1 MQKKTLILL
10 AIFSL
15 FLILISNLQIAYAEE
30 NILSLKVLVIDQ
42 NGLPQGNM
50 DVLLENKTY
59 VHRFL
64 TNSSGWAEF
73 KDIGRGKYNISV
85 LYEGIRLNTTVVSFP
100 EESKVVLIVP
110 FGSLTAT
117 IIDLDGKPFK
127 NKEIILKCPL
137 GNFTRKGETNSS
149 GIIVFEKLP
158 YSILEKIDKYILEVY
173 YEGYLVASKELYI
186 PVGPIKIIANLVN
199 INISVVNLEGR
210 PIEKAKVMIYNK
222 GKNVSRTLLSVNG
235 KVSFEQIPSSII
247 EKVGEYRINIE
258 VNGGIVYNETK
269 FIDKSMSLNAICEV
283 GRIITKVIDS
293 DQKPLKNVTLVLS
306 HRYLSNFKRINTDNN
321 GEAKIEEM
329 PLSKNVGEY
338 FVKVLR
344 GGEEIIEANLTLA
357 SHEEV
362 KTIIVPLKEVKIF
375 LLDRIGKPIEN
386 AKIKLID
393 KADIDRIYEGITSSD
408 GSIVLKLLYGGY
420 DIIVIKNNITVFQEK
435 IKIDNPEKIIENVNL
450 NIPIEIFIKDFFGNN
465 LEEAYVK
472 IDFNEENIF
481 SNKMMNNSLKI
492 IIPFPGKVRISIFI
506 NDEEY
511 YTDTFYIEGPII
523 KNIIL
528 KPIVKIFNSIIK
540 IDILVIFLI
549 SISFLIIFLIYLYPI
564 IKGKFKKEGKY

>member
-10 AIFSL
+10 SIFSL
-15 FLILISNLQIAYAEE
+15 LLIIFNLQIAHTEE

-42 NGLPQGNM
+42 NGIPQGNM

-73 KDIGRGKYNISV
+73 KGIGKGKYNISV
-85 LYEGIRLNTTVVSFP
+85 LYEGIRLNTTKVSFP
-100 EESKVVLIVP
+100 EENKVVLIVP
-110 FGSLTAT
+110 FGSLTVT
-117 IIDLDGKPFK
+117 IVDIDGKPFK
-127 NKEIILKCPL
+127 NKEVILKCPL

-173 YEGYLVASKELYI
+173 YEGYLVASRELYI
-186 PVGPIKIIANLVN
+186 PVGPIKLIANLVN
-199 INISVVNLEGR
+199 VNISVVNLEGR

-235 KVSFEQIPSSII
+235 KVSFEQIPSSNI
-247 EKVGEYRINIE
+247 ENVGEYRINIE
-258 VNGGIVYNETK
+258 INGGIVYNETK
-269 FIDKSMSLNAICEV
+269 FIDKSINLNAICEV
-283 GRIITKVIDS
+283 GRIIAKVIDS
-293 DQKPLKNVTLVLS
+293 DQKPLKNVTLVFS

-408 GSIVLKLLYGGY
+408 GSIILKLLYGGY

-435 IKIDNPEKIIENVNL
+435 IKIDNPEKIIKNVNL

-511 YTDTFYIEGPII
+511 YTETFYIKEPQT

-528 KPIVKIFNSIIK
+528 KSIVKIFNSIIK
-540 IDILVIFLI
+540 MEILVIFLI
-549 SISFLIIFLIYLYPI
+549 SISFFIIFLIYLYPI
-564 IKGKFKKEGKY
+564 IKRKFKKGE

>member
-10 AIFSL
+10 SIFSL
-15 FLILISNLQIAYAEE
+15 LLIIFNLQIAHTEE

-42 NGLPQGNM
+42 NGIPQGNM

-73 KDIGRGKYNISV
+73 KGIGKGKYNISV
-85 LYEGIRLNTTVVSFP
+85 LYEGIKLNTTKVSFP
-100 EESKVVLIVP
+100 EENKVVLIVP
-110 FGSLTAT
+110 FGSLTVT
-117 IIDLDGKPFK
+117 IVDIDGKPFK
-127 NKEIILKCPL
+127 NKEVILKCPL

-173 YEGYLVASKELYI
+173 YEGYLVASRELYI

-235 KVSFEQIPSSII
+235 KVSFEQIPSSNI
-247 EKVGEYRINIE
+247 ENVGEYRINIE
-258 VNGGIVYNETK
+258 INGGIVYNETK
-269 FIDKSMSLNAICEV
+269 FIDKSINLNAICEV
-283 GRIITKVIDS
+283 GRIIAKVIDS

-344 GGEEIIEANLTLA
+344 GGEEIIEANFTLA

-408 GSIVLKLLYGGY
+408 GSIILKLLYGGY

-511 YTDTFYIEGPII
+511 YTETFYIKEPQT

-528 KPIVKIFNSIIK
+528 KSIVKIFNSIIK
-540 IDILVIFLI
+540 MEILVIFLI
-549 SISFLIIFLIYLYPI
+549 SISFFIIFLIYLYPI
-564 IKGKFKKEGKY
+564 IKGKFKKGE

>member
-10 AIFSL
+10 TIFSL
-15 FLILISNLQIAYAEE
+15 FLILNLHIANAEE
-30 NILSLKVLVIDQ
+30 NSLSLKVLVIDQ
-42 NGLPQGNM
+42 NGIPQGNM

-73 KDIGRGKYNISV
+73 KDIGKGKYNISV
-85 LYEGIRLNTTVVSFP
+85 LYEGLRLNTTEVSFP
-100 EESKVVLIVP
+100 EENEVVLIVP
-110 FGSLTAT
+110 FGSLTVT
-117 IIDLDGKPFK
+117 IVDLDGKPLK
-127 NKEIILKCPL
+127 NKEVTLKCPL
-137 GNFTRKGETNSS
+137 GNFTKKGETNSS

-158 YSILEKIDKYILEVY
+158 YSILERIDKYVLEVY
-173 YEGYLVASKELYI
+173 NEGYLVASRELYI
-186 PVGPIKIIANLVN
+186 PVGPIKLTANLVN

-210 PIEKAKVMIYNK
+210 PIDKAKVMIYNK
-222 GKNVSRTLLSVNG
+222 GKNVSRTLLSVDG
-235 KVSFEQIPSSII
+235 KVSFEQIPSSSI
-247 EKVGEYRINIE
+247 ENVGEYRINVE

-269 FIDKSMSLNAICEV
+269 IVDKSISLNAICEV
-283 GRIITKVIDS
+283 GRIITKVVDS
-293 DQKPLKNVTLVLS
+293 DQKPLKNVTLVFS
-306 HRYLSNFKRINTDNN
+306 HRYLSNFKRINTDIN

-362 KTIIVPLKEVKIF
+362 KKIIVPLKEVKITI
-375 LLDRIGKPIEN
+375 LDRIGKPIEN
-386 AKIKLID
+386 AKIKLTD
-393 KADIDRIYEGITSSD
+393 KADIDRIYESITNSD
-408 GSIVLKLLYGGY
+408 GTTILKLLYGGY
-420 DIIVIKNNITVFQEK
+420 DIIIIKNNITVFQEK

-492 IIPFPGKVRISIFI
+492 IIPYPGKVKISISI
-506 NDEEY
+506 NNEEY
-511 YTDTFYIEGPII
+511 YTDTFYIEGPLV

-540 IDILVIFLI
+540 MDILIIFLI
-549 SISFLIIFLIYLYPI
+549 SISFFIIFLIYLYPI
-564 IKGKFKKEGKY
+564 ITRKKRLIRK

>member
-10 AIFSL
+10 SIFSL
-15 FLILISNLQIAYAEE
+15 LLIIFNLQIAHTEE

-42 NGLPQGNM
+42 NGIPQGNM

-73 KDIGRGKYNISV
+73 KGIGKGKYNISV
-85 LYEGIRLNTTVVSFP
+85 LYEGIRLNTTKVSFP
-100 EESKVVLIVP
+100 EENKVVLIVP
-110 FGSLTAT
+110 FGSLTVT
-117 IIDLDGKPFK
+117 IVDIDGKPFK
-127 NKEIILKCPL
+127 NKEVILKCPL

-173 YEGYLVASKELYI
+173 YEGYLVASRELYI
-186 PVGPIKIIANLVN
+186 PVGPIKLIANLVN
-199 INISVVNLEGR
+199 VNISVVNLEGR

-235 KVSFEQIPSSII
+235 KVSFEQIPSSNI
-247 EKVGEYRINIE
+247 ENVGEYRINIE
-258 VNGGIVYNETK
+258 INGGIVYNETK
-269 FIDKSMSLNAICEV
+269 FIDKSINLNAICEV

-293 DQKPLKNVTLVLS
+293 DQKPLKNVTLVFS

-408 GSIVLKLLYGGY
+408 GSIILKLLYGGY

-435 IKIDNPEKIIENVNL
+435 IKIDNPEKIIKNVNL

-511 YTDTFYIEGPII
+511 YTETFYIKEPQT

-528 KPIVKIFNSIIK
+528 KSIVKIFNSIIK
-540 IDILVIFLI
+540 MEILVIFLI
-549 SISFLIIFLIYLYPI
+549 SISFFIIFLIYLYPI
-564 IKGKFKKEGKY
+564 IKGKFKKGE

>member
-10 AIFSL
+10 TIFSL
-15 FLILISNLQIAYAEE
+15 FLILNLHIANAEE
-30 NILSLKVLVIDQ
+30 NSLSLKVLVIDQ
-42 NGLPQGNM
+42 NGIPQGNM

-73 KDIGRGKYNISV
+73 KDIGKGKYNISV
-85 LYEGIRLNTTVVSFP
+85 LYEGLRLNTTEVSFP
-100 EESKVVLIVP
+100 EKNEVVLIVP
-110 FGSLTAT
+110 FGSLTV
-117 IIDLDGKPFK
+117 IIVDLDGKPLK
-127 NKEIILKCPL
+127 NREVTLKCPL
-137 GNFTRKGETNSS
+137 GNFTKKGETNSS

-158 YSILEKIDKYILEVY
+158 YSILERIDKYVLEVY
-173 YEGYLVASKELYI
+173 NEGYLVASRELYI
-186 PVGPIKIIANLVN
+186 PVGPIKLTANLVN

-210 PIEKAKVMIYNK
+210 PIDKAKVMIYNK
-222 GKNVSRTLLSVNG
+222 GKNVSRTLLSVDG
-235 KVSFEQIPSSII
+235 KVSFEQIPSSSI
-247 EKVGEYRINIE
+247 ENVGEYRINVE

-269 FIDKSMSLNAICEV
+269 IVDKSISLNAICEV
-283 GRIITKVIDS
+283 GRIITKVVDS
-293 DQKPLKNVTLVLS
+293 DQKPLKNVTLVFS
-306 HRYLSNFKRINTDNN
+306 HRYLSNFKRINTDIN

-362 KTIIVPLKEVKIF
+362 KKIIVPLKEVKITI
-375 LLDRIGKPIEN
+375 LDRIGKPIEN
-386 AKIKLID
+386 AKIKLTD
-393 KADIDRIYEGITSSD
+393 KADIDRIYESITNSD
-408 GSIVLKLLYGGY
+408 GTTILKLLYGGY
-420 DIIVIKNNITVFQEK
+420 DIIIIKNNITVFQEK

-450 NIPIEIFIKDFFGNN
+450 NIPIEIFIKDFLGNN

-492 IIPFPGKVRISIFI
+492 IIPYPGKVKISIFI
-506 NDEEY
+506 NNEEY
-511 YTDTFYIEGPII
+511 YTDTFYIEGPLI

-540 IDILVIFLI
+540 MDILIIFLI
-549 SISFLIIFLIYLYPI
+549 SISFFIIFLIYLYPI
-564 IKGKFKKEGKY
+564 ITRKKRLIRK

>member
-10 AIFSL
+10 SIFSL
-15 FLILISNLQIAYAEE
+15 LLIIFNLQIAHTEE

-42 NGLPQGNM
+42 NGIPQGNM

-73 KDIGRGKYNISV
+73 KGIGKGKYNISV
-85 LYEGIRLNTTVVSFP
+85 LYEGIRLNTTKVSFP
-100 EESKVVLIVP
+100 EENKVVLIVP
-110 FGSLTAT
+110 FGSLTVT
-117 IIDLDGKPFK
+117 IVDIDGKPFK
-127 NKEIILKCPL
+127 NKEVILKCPL

-149 GIIVFEKLP
+149 GIIIFEKLP

-173 YEGYLVASKELYI
+173 YEGYLVASRELYI
-186 PVGPIKIIANLVN
+186 PVGPIKLIANLVN
-199 INISVVNLEGR
+199 VNISVVNLEGR

-235 KVSFEQIPSSII
+235 KVSFEQIPSSNI
-247 EKVGEYRINIE
+247 ENVGEYRINIE
-258 VNGGIVYNETK
+258 INGGIVYNETK
-269 FIDKSMSLNAICEV
+269 FIDKSINLNAICEV

-293 DQKPLKNVTLVLS
+293 DQKPLKNVTLVFS

-408 GSIVLKLLYGGY
+408 GSIILKLLYGGY

-435 IKIDNPEKIIENVNL
+435 IKIDNPEKIIKNVNL

-511 YTDTFYIEGPII
+511 YTETFYIKEPQT

-528 KPIVKIFNSIIK
+528 KSIVKIFNSIIK
-540 IDILVIFLI
+540 MEILVIFLI
-549 SISFLIIFLIYLYPI
+549 SISFFIIFLIYLYPI
-564 IKGKFKKEGKY
+564 IKGKFKKGE

>member
-10 AIFSL
+10 TIFSL
-15 FLILISNLQIAYAEE
+15 FLILNLHIANAEE
-30 NILSLKVLVIDQ
+30 NSLSLKVLVIDQ
-42 NGLPQGNM
+42 NGIPQGNM

-73 KDIGRGKYNISV
+73 KDIGKGKYNISV
-85 LYEGIRLNTTVVSFP
+85 LYEGLRLNTTEVSFP
-100 EESKVVLIVP
+100 EKNEVVLIVP
-110 FGSLTAT
+110 FGSLTV
-117 IIDLDGKPFK
+117 IIVDLDGKPLK
-127 NKEIILKCPL
+127 NREVTLKCPL
-137 GNFTRKGETNSS
+137 GNFTKKGETNSS

-158 YSILEKIDKYILEVY
+158 YSILERIDKYVLEVY
-173 YEGYLVASKELYI
+173 NEGYLVASRELYI
-186 PVGPIKIIANLVN
+186 PVGPIKLTANLVN

-210 PIEKAKVMIYNK
+210 PIDKAKVMIYNK
-222 GKNVSRTLLSVNG
+222 GKNVSRTLLSVDG
-235 KVSFEQIPSSII
+235 KVSFEQIPSSSI
-247 EKVGEYRINIE
+247 ENVGEYRINVE

-269 FIDKSMSLNAICEV
+269 IVDKSISLNAICEV
-283 GRIITKVIDS
+283 GRIITKVVDS
-293 DQKPLKNVTLVLS
+293 DQKPLKNVTLVFS
-306 HRYLSNFKRINTDNN
+306 HRYLSNFKRINTDIN

-362 KTIIVPLKEVKIF
+362 KKIIVPLKEVKITI
-375 LLDRIGKPIEN
+375 LDRIGKPIEN
-386 AKIKLID
+386 AKIKLTD
-393 KADIDRIYEGITSSD
+393 KADIDRIYESITNSD
-408 GSIVLKLLYGGY
+408 GTTILKLLYGGY
-420 DIIVIKNNITVFQEK
+420 DIIIIKNNITVFQEK

-492 IIPFPGKVRISIFI
+492 IIPYPGKVKISISI
-506 NDEEY
+506 NNEEY
-511 YTDTFYIEGPII
+511 YTDTFYIEGPLI

-540 IDILVIFLI
+540 MDILIIFLI
-549 SISFLIIFLIYLYPI
+549 SISFFIIFLIYLYPI
-564 IKGKFKKEGKY
+564 ITRKKRLIRK

>member
-10 AIFSL
+10 SIFSL
-15 FLILISNLQIAYAEE
+15 LLIIFNLQIAHTEE

-42 NGLPQGNM
+42 NGIPQGNM

-73 KDIGRGKYNISV
+73 KGIGKGKYNISV
-85 LYEGIRLNTTVVSFP
+85 LYEGIRLNTTKVSFP
-100 EESKVVLIVP
+100 EENKVVLIVP
-110 FGSLTAT
+110 FGSLTVT
-117 IIDLDGKPFK
+117 IVDIDGKPFK
-127 NKEIILKCPL
+127 NKEVILKCPL

-149 GIIVFEKLP
+149 GIIIFEKLP

-173 YEGYLVASKELYI
+173 YEGYLVASRELYI
-186 PVGPIKIIANLVN
+186 PVGPIKLIANLVN
-199 INISVVNLEGR
+199 VNISVVNLEGR

-235 KVSFEQIPSSII
+235 KVSFEQIPSSNI
-247 EKVGEYRINIE
+247 ENVGEYRINIE
-258 VNGGIVYNETK
+258 INGGIVYNETK
-269 FIDKSMSLNAICEV
+269 FIDKSINLNAICEV
-283 GRIITKVIDS
+283 GRIIAKVIDS
-293 DQKPLKNVTLVLS
+293 DQKPLKNVTLVFS

-408 GSIVLKLLYGGY
+408 GSIILKLLYGGY

-435 IKIDNPEKIIENVNL
+435 IKIDNPEKIIKNVNL

-511 YTDTFYIEGPII
+511 YTETFYIKEPQT

-528 KPIVKIFNSIIK
+528 KSIVKIFNSIIK
-540 IDILVIFLI
+540 MEILVIFLI
-549 SISFLIIFLIYLYPI
+549 SISFFIIFLIYLYPI
-564 IKGKFKKEGKY
+564 IKGKFKKGE

>member
-10 AIFSL
+10 SIFSL
-15 FLILISNLQIAYAEE
+15 LLIIFNLQIAHTEE

-42 NGLPQGNM
+42 NGIPQGNM

-73 KDIGRGKYNISV
+73 KGIGKGKYNISV
-85 LYEGIRLNTTVVSFP
+85 LYEGIRLNTTKVSFP
-100 EESKVVLIVP
+100 EENKVVLIVP
-110 FGSLTAT
+110 FGSLTVT
-117 IIDLDGKPFK
+117 IVDIDGKPFK
-127 NKEIILKCPL
+127 NKEVILKCPL

-173 YEGYLVASKELYI
+173 YEGYLVASRELYI
-186 PVGPIKIIANLVN
+186 PVGPIKLIANLVN
-199 INISVVNLEGR
+199 VNISVVNLEGR

-235 KVSFEQIPSSII
+235 KVSFEQIPSSNI
-247 EKVGEYRINIE
+247 ENVGEYRINIE
-258 VNGGIVYNETK
+258 INGGIVYNETK
-269 FIDKSMSLNAICEV
+269 FIDKSINLNAICEV
-283 GRIITKVIDS
+283 GRIIAKVIDS
-293 DQKPLKNVTLVLS
+293 DQKPLKNVTLVFS

-408 GSIVLKLLYGGY
+408 GSIILKLLYGGY

-435 IKIDNPEKIIENVNL
+435 IKIDNPEKIIKNVNL

-511 YTDTFYIEGPII
+511 YTETFYIKEPQT

-528 KPIVKIFNSIIK
+528 KSIVKIFNSIIK
-540 IDILVIFLI
+540 MEILVIFLI
-549 SISFLIIFLIYLYPI
+549 SISFFIIFLIYLYPI
-564 IKGKFKKEGKY
+564 IKGKFKKGE

>member
-10 AIFSL
+10 SIFSL
-15 FLILISNLQIAYAEE
+15 LLIIFNLQIAHTEE

-42 NGLPQGNM
+42 NGIPQGNM

-73 KDIGRGKYNISV
+73 KGIGKGKYNISV

-100 EESKVVLIVP
+100 EENKVVLIVP
-110 FGSLTAT
+110 FGSLTVT
-117 IIDLDGKPFK
+117 IVDIDGKPFK
-127 NKEIILKCPL
+127 NKEVILKCPL

-149 GIIVFEKLP
+149 GIIIFEKLP

-173 YEGYLVASKELYI
+173 YEGYLVASRELYI
-186 PVGPIKIIANLVN
+186 PVGPIKLIANLVN
-199 INISVVNLEGR
+199 VNISVVNLEGR

-235 KVSFEQIPSSII
+235 KVSFEQIPSSNI
-247 EKVGEYRINIE
+247 ENVGEYRINIE
-258 VNGGIVYNETK
+258 INGGIVYNETK
-269 FIDKSMSLNAICEV
+269 FIDKSINLNAICEV

-293 DQKPLKNVTLVLS
+293 DQKPLKNVTLVFS

-408 GSIVLKLLYGGY
+408 GSIILKLLYGGY

-435 IKIDNPEKIIENVNL
+435 IKIDNPEKIIKNVNL

-511 YTDTFYIEGPII
+511 YTETFYIKEPQT

-528 KPIVKIFNSIIK
+528 KSIVKIFNSIIK
-540 IDILVIFLI
+540 MEILVIFLI
-549 SISFLIIFLIYLYPI
+549 SISFFIIFLIYLYPI
-564 IKGKFKKEGKY
+564 IKGKFKKGE

>member
-10 AIFSL
+10 SIFSL
-15 FLILISNLQIAYAEE
+15 FLIVFNLQIAHTEE

-42 NGLPQGNM
+42 NGIPQGNM

-73 KDIGRGKYNISV
+73 KGIGKGKYNISV
-85 LYEGIRLNTTVVSFP
+85 LYEGIRLNTTEVSFP
-100 EESKVVLIVP
+100 EESEVILIIP
-110 FGSLTAT
+110 FGSLTVT
-117 IIDLDGKPFK
+117 IVDIDGKPFK
-127 NKEIILKCPL
+127 NKEVILKCPL

-149 GIIVFEKLP
+149 GIIIFEKLP
-158 YSILEKIDKYILEVY
+158 YSILEKIDKYVLEVH
-173 YEGYLVASKELYI
+173 YEGYLVASRELYI
-186 PVGPIKIIANLVN
+186 PVGPIKLIANLVN

-222 GKNVSRTLLSVNG
+222 GKNISRTLLSVDG
-235 KVSFEQIPSSII
+235 KVSFEQIPSSNI
-247 EKVGEYRINIE
+247 ENVGEYRINIE
-258 VNGGIVYNETK
+258 INGGIVYNETK
-269 FIDKSMSLNAICEV
+269 FIDKSISLSAICEV

-293 DQKPLKNVTLVLS
+293 DQKPLKNVTLIFS

-321 GEAKIEEM
+321 GEAKIEEV

-362 KTIIVPLKEVKIF
+362 KTIIVPLKEVKII

-386 AKIKLID
+386 AKVKLID
-393 KADIDRIYEGITSSD
+393 KADIDRIYEGITGSD

-420 DIIVIKNNITVFQEK
+420 DIIVIKNNITVLQEK
-435 IKIDNPEKIIENVNL
+435 IKIDNPEKIIKNVNL

-481 SNKMMNNSLKI
+481 SNRMMNNSLKI

-511 YTDTFYIEGPII
+511 YTDTFYIKEPQT

-528 KPIVKIFNSIIK
+528 KSIVKIFNSIIK
-540 IDILVIFLI
+540 MEILVIFLI
-549 SISFLIIFLIYLYPI
+549 SISFFIIFLIYLYPI
-564 IKGKFKKEGKY
+564 IKRKFKKEE